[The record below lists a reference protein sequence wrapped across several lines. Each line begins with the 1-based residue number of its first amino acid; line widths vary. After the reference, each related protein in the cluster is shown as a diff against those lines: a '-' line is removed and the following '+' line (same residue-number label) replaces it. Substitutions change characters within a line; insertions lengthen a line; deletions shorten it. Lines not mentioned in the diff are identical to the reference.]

1 EEKPDC
7 SKAGKKNKN
16 PAARCK
22 AKRRGRNREEA
33 KPSISMIPSFPALSS
48 VRQQFFNRS
57 PIFFPR
63 RTFFGVF
70 WQFAREKPQ
79 TSTLMASL
87 SSTVVSAGR
96 LLIIGLMS
104 ELQTFLET
112 CERAVR
118 AAGATIRGWIGKTSV
133 QNKGPADFVTEAD
146 FAAQEVVK
154 TTILHAFPR
163 HSVLGEEDQLAGDT
177 HSQTDYRWI
186 VDPLDGTTNFVH
198 GIPHYAVSLALEH
211 RGELLVGAIFDPS
224 LDECF
229 TAALGQGAFL
239 NGRPIH
245 TTTEK
250 RLSEVIAGTDF
261 PANLQANSADL
272 LVFNKALFRCQGV
285 RRTGSA

>member
-1 EEKPDC
+1 
-7 SKAGKKNKN
+7 
-16 PAARCK
+16 
-22 AKRRGRNREEA
+22 
-33 KPSISMIPSFPALSS
+33 
-48 VRQQFFNRS
+48 
-57 PIFFPR
+57 
-63 RTFFGVF
+63 
-70 WQFAREKPQ
+70 
-79 TSTLMASL
+79 
-87 SSTVVSAGR
+87 
-96 LLIIGLMS
+96 MS

-250 RLSEVIAGTDF
+250 RLSEVIAGTGF

-285 RRTGSA
+285 RRTGSASLNLSDVAAGRYGVLWGFSTKIWDIAAGLLLIREAGGKVTAPEGGQVNLGSGRFVASGNQELHQQLLELVREAL